1 MQVMNLAKFELE
13 LRLVPL
19 VVEVFLELVAGSAFD
34 DNCFSVFSKLVPLQV
49 TTTLT
54 KNIATCGL
62 NLRDIIDKAKSLA
75 DVPKLAMSMD
85 EIKCEFDDD
94 VGPNR

>member
-1 MQVMNLAKFELE
+1 MNLAKFELE
-13 LRLVPL
+13 LKFVPL
-19 VVEVFLELVAGSAFD
+19 VVDLFIEIVAGSAFD
-34 DNCFSVFSKLVPLQV
+34 DNCFSIFSKMIPLQV

-54 KNIATCGL
+54 KNIATCGF
-62 NLRDIIDKAKSLA
+62 NLRDIIDKAKSFSE
-75 DVPKLAMSMD
+75 VPRLAMSSMD